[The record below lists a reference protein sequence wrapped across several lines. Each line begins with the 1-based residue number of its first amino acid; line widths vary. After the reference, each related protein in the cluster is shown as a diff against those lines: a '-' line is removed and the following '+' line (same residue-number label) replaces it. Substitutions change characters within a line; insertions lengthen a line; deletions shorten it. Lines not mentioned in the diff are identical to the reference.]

1 MIVLKAKGISPTHP
15 PKNKNKKEAKENFS
29 KGWSARRQSQL
40 SAADVKTR
48 IKEHKINGL
57 AERASPLITNTQMM
71 FSPPTLLPQFSFHR
85 KTEKKKRKKKE
96 FGLNLYWNW
105 KTNILSLSS
114 FHFFFLPLSSREHL
128 FL

>member
-1 MIVLKAKGISPTHP
+1 MLTFGNDCLEGQRNIPYPPT
-15 PKNKNKKEAKENFS
+15 KKKKNKKEAKENFS

-85 KTEKKKRKKKE
+85 KTEKKKRKKK
-96 FGLNLYWNW
+96 NLASIY
-105 KTNILSLSS
+105 IEIERQIFSLSLLFIFFPTS
-114 FHFFFLPLSSREHL
+114 FK
-128 FL
+128 